1 MKRSKPQKDVLDLMT
16 KDELVAWVREN
27 CLFRQPKMSELLYL
41 RWQKQSEEVIEAR
54 QAETRK
60 LDQIDL
66 KERDRLATLFNQ
78 TKDAVE
84 RLRILEQM
92 EPYEKAMQEHAKR
105 YQALDRKQKRVDALY
120 EQIDVERQ
128 KEMRA

>member
-1 MKRSKPQKDVLDLMT
+1 MKHGKPQKDVLDLMT

-27 CLFRQPKMSELLYL
+27 CLFRQPKMSELLYQ

-54 QAETRK
+54 RTERHA
-60 LDQIDL
+60 LDGIDL

-78 TKDAVE
+78 TESAVE

-92 EPYEKAMQEHAKR
+92 EPYEKALKEHMKR
-105 YQALDRKQKRVDALY
+105 YQALDRKQARIDALY

-128 KEMRA
+128 KEMRS

>member
-1 MKRSKPQKDVLDLMT
+1 MKRGKPQKDVLDLMT

-27 CLFRQPKMSELLYL
+27 CLFRQPKMSELLYQ
-41 RWQKQSEEVIEAR
+41 RWQKQSDEVAEAR
-54 QAETRK
+54 RAEMRA

-66 KERDRLATLFNQ
+66 KERDRLASIFNQ
-78 TKDAVE
+78 TKDALG

-92 EPYEKAMQEHAKR
+92 EPYEKALQEHVKR
-105 YQALDRKQKRVDALY
+105 YQALDRKQARVDALY

>member
-1 MKRSKPQKDVLDLMT
+1 MKRGKPQKDVLDLMT

-27 CLFRQPKMSELLYL
+27 CLFRQPKMSELLYQ
-41 RWQKQSEEVIEAR
+41 RWQKQSEEIIEAR
-54 QAETRK
+54 RAERRA

-78 TKDAVE
+78 TKGAAE
-84 RLRILEQM
+84 RLRILQQM
-92 EPYEKAMQEHAKR
+92 EPYEKALQDHVKR
-105 YQALDRKQKRVDALY
+105 DKALARKQARIDALY